1 MIFAYFYFNFSLGSA
16 CSHLAGLLFKLEA
29 CVRLQLNKKSVT
41 SQLCQWSRCRKHAE
55 PALLQEINF
64 KLPRKGQLP
73 EEPTTT
79 QNRVQHFSV
88 RSAVGIPAEKLEL
101 RELSSNAAIFTSLPS
116 SERHKPASG
125 YDIVTAEENEDS
137 LLPEPLTSLFD
148 YNAINMEGVLLQEFA
163 VKKFSDYESCFS
175 QDLYDRL
182 TAITISQSL
191 SNVWRLHRVGRIT
204 ASNFYDVIHCKSGKS
219 KTLLNKLMN
228 YVAVP
233 PNLPSLVYG
242 REMEAVAKKVTL
254 TWLKNTMKT

>member
-1 MIFAYFYFNFSLGSA
+1 M
-16 CSHLAGLLFKLEA
+16 
-29 CVRLQLNKKSVT
+29 
-41 SQLCQWSRCRKHAE
+41 
-55 PALLQEINF
+55 
-64 KLPRKGQLP
+64 
-73 EEPTTT
+73 
-79 QNRVQHFSV
+79 QHFSI
-88 RSAVGIPAEKLEL
+88 RSSVGIPSEKLAEL
-101 RELSSNAAIFTSLPS
+101 RELSPNAAIFTSLPS
-116 SERHKPASG
+116 SERDKPASG

-175 QDLYDRL
+175 QVLYDRL
-182 TAITISQSL
+182 TAITIPQSL

-242 REMEAVAKKVTL
+242 REMEVVPKKKVTL
-254 TWLKNTMKT
+254 IWLKNTMKI

>member
-1 MIFAYFYFNFSLGSA
+1 M
-16 CSHLAGLLFKLEA
+16 
-29 CVRLQLNKKSVT
+29 
-41 SQLCQWSRCRKHAE
+41 
-55 PALLQEINF
+55 
-64 KLPRKGQLP
+64 
-73 EEPTTT
+73 
-79 QNRVQHFSV
+79 
-88 RSAVGIPAEKLEL
+88 RSSGIPAEKLAEL
-101 RELSSNAAIFTSLPS
+101 RELSPNAAIFTSLPS
-116 SERHKPASG
+116 SERDKPASD
-125 YDIVTAEENEDS
+125 YDTVTAEENEDS

-163 VKKFSDYESCFS
+163 VKKFSDYESCFN

-233 PNLPSLVYG
+233 PNLPSIVYG
-242 REMEAVAKKVTL
+242 REMEAVAKKSYTDLVKKYHENLMVFSTGL
-254 TWLKNTMKT
+254 HINVKYPHLDDLLMVLLSVIALEKAF